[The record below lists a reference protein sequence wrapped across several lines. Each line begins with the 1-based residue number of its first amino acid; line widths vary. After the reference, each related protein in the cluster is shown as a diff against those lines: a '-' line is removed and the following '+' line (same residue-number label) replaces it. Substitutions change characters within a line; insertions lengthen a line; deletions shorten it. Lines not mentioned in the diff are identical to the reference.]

1 MTLSNMMHVYVASL
15 AWVLWPGCR
24 DVRYRPPGKRPVTEP
39 MGFSDGRRFFP
50 HMDMEH
56 CRSMRARASFG
67 MHVEACSMIDLRSRT
82 AVGCNL
88 NGWPAGGEPT
98 EHTCGELENC

>member
-1 MTLSNMMHVYVASL
+1 MAVGSFRIWTWN
-15 AWVLWPGCR
+15 
-24 DVRYRPPGKRPVTEP
+24 T
-39 MGFSDGRRFFP
+39 
-50 HMDMEH
+50 
-56 CRSMRARASFG
+56 RSMRAHASFG

-98 EHTCGELENC
+98 EHACGELEIC

>member
-1 MTLSNMMHVYVASL
+1 M
-15 AWVLWPGCR
+15 
-24 DVRYRPPGKRPVTEP
+24 TEP
-39 MGFSDGRRFFP
+39 MGLSDGRRFFP

-56 CRSMRARASFG
+56 KVNASPCI